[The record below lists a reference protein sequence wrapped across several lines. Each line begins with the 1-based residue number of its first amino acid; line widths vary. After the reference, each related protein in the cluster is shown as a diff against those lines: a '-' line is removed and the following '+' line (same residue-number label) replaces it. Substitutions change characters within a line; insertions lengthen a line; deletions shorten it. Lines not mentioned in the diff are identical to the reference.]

1 MIKSLFKNKSLV
13 FKFVSLL
20 SIILL
25 TGCLSAIILLDIRQ
39 DYLIKSLDEN
49 MLSIIENSQIT
60 VNEEFKQSIDEST
73 SQIINRFGLEL
84 QLLMIG
90 VAVFVV
96 IAVYMI
102 FLYLIR
108 QRLANLATNFRDVA
122 EGDGDLTR
130 RVKLQGNDGIDKL
143 GHQFNNL
150 IEKIHSTMSTVVG
163 AANQVSSAS
172 INVSEITQ
180 QTSADIMQQR
190 AETDQIATAMNE
202 MTATVQEV
210 AGNANS
216 AANAAQHAQEEA
228 LQGKKTVEQTI
239 GSINTL
245 ASEVN
250 QANDVIT
257 QLQSDSE
264 SIGTVLEVI
273 RGIAEQTNLL
283 ALNAAIEAA
292 RAGEQGRGFA
302 VVADEVRT
310 LASRTQQS
318 TEEIQ
323 DMIEKLQLGANNAA
337 DVMNRGHQRAQES
350 VEQASNAG
358 SALDGITQAV
368 VTISEMNTQIAH
380 SANEQQ
386 SVVSSMDQNLTSIS
400 QSANSTVEATQ
411 NTEAEIQELSRMAN
425 ELQSTLSQ
433 FKL

>member
-1 MIKSLFKNKSLV
+1 MNALFKNKSLAAR
-13 FKFVSLL
+13 FVTLL
-20 SIILL
+20 SLILFSGCTIAILL
-25 TGCLSAIILLDIRQ
+25 LEVRE
-39 DYLIKSLDEN
+39 DYLIETIDN
-49 MLSIIENSQIT
+49 DILSIIENSHLK
-60 VNEEFKQSIDEST
+60 VNEDFKQSLIDST
-73 SQIINRFGLEL
+73 TQNISQFGMEL
-84 QLLMIG
+84 NLLMAA
-90 VAVFVV
+90 VAIFVI
-96 IAVYMI
+96 IAVYLL

-108 QRLANLATNFRDVA
+108 HRLADLATRFNDVT
-122 EGDGDLTR
+122 EGDGDLSKRIT
-130 RVKLQGNDGIDKL
+130 LQGNDGIDKL
-143 GHQFNNL
+143 GHQFNKL
-150 IEKIHSTMSTVVG
+150 IEKVQNTMITVVN
-163 AANQVSSAS
+163 AANQVTSGSV
-172 INVSEITQ
+172 NVSEITRK
-180 QTSADIMQQR
+180 TSAEIMQQR

-210 AGNANS
+210 AGNANN
-216 AANAAQHAQEEA
+216 AANAAQHAQTEA
-228 LQGKKTVEQTI
+228 LEGKTTVEQTI
-239 GSINTL
+239 DSINTL
-245 ASEVN
+245 ATEVN

-323 DMIEKLQLGANNAA
+323 DMIEKLQQGANNAA
-337 DVMNRGHQRAQES
+337 DVMQQGHQRAQES
-350 VEQASNAG
+350 VDQASKAG

-368 VTISEMNTQIAH
+368 VTISEMNTHIAH

-400 QSANSTVEATQ
+400 HSANSTVDAMQ
-411 NTEAEIQELSRMAN
+411 NTEVEIQELSRMAE
-425 ELQSTLSQ
+425 ELQAALSQ